1 MEYPFAKNETFSSM
15 YSPYNDILISS
26 LFYYCHVDLM
36 FDKDM

>member
-1 MEYPFAKNETFSSM
+1 MEYLFSKSETFSSM
-15 YSPYNDILISS
+15 YSPYNETSFSS